1 MKKIFF
7 ILLTSLG
14 PLALMAQVPKKSIV
28 EHFTNSN
35 CSVCASR
42 NPGFYA
48 NLNRQAN
55 VLHLAVHPSSPYSS
69 CRLYQ
74 QNDAANDART
84 NYYGIYGGTPRL
96 VINGSVIPS
105 GNDYA
110 ANSLFTP
117 FINQTSPVSIRIEQR
132 KFGVDSV
139 QSKIII
145 KTVSA
150 NNINSASLF
159 VSLAENTVNY
169 SGNNGESIHYDVFR
183 KSLTAATGQ
192 SITIPRAIG
201 DSVVV
206 VFSSPSNAVWNFNK
220 IYTLAILQETA
231 SKSLIQAE
239 ASSVYT
245 LENAQAIKFDKPQI
259 FPNPVESILNL
270 QFKGSEPTTCALF
283 DLSGV
288 EVLKKELNNQQEVSL
303 NLSSLASG
311 IYTLKVTN
319 KDGST
324 CFEKIAKQ

>member
-14 PLALMAQVPKKSIV
+14 PLALMAQVPKKSVV

-74 QNDAANDART
+74 QNGAANDART

-150 NNINSASLF
+150 NNLNSASLF

-206 VFSSPSNAVWNFNK
+206 VLSSPSNAVWNFNK

>member
-150 NNINSASLF
+150 NNLNSASLF

-206 VFSSPSNAVWNFNK
+206 VLSSPSNAVWNFNK

>member
-14 PLALMAQVPKKSIV
+14 PLALMAQVPKKSVV

-74 QNDAANDART
+74 QNGAANDART

-150 NNINSASLF
+150 NNLNSASLF

-206 VFSSPSNAVWNFNK
+206 VLSSPSNAVWNFNK

-270 QFKGSEPTTCALF
+270 QFKGSEPRTCALF

>member
-14 PLALMAQVPKKSIV
+14 PLVLTAQVAKKNVV

-35 CSVCASR
+35 CSVCATR

-96 VINGSVIPS
+96 VINGSVIPP

-132 KFGVDSV
+132 KFSLDSV

-145 KTVSA
+145 KTVA
-150 NNINSASLF
+150 THNLNNASLF
-159 VSLAENTVNY
+159 VSLAENTVNH

-183 KSLTAATGQ
+183 KSLTTATGQ
-192 SITIPRAIG
+192 SITIPRTIG

-206 VFSSPSNAVWNFNK
+206 VLSSPSNAVWNFNK

-245 LENAQAIKFDKPQI
+245 LENAQAIKLDKPQI

-270 QFKGSEPTTCALF
+270 KFKDSEQTTCALF

>member
-7 ILLTSLG
+7 IVLTTLG
-14 PLALMAQVPKKSIV
+14 PLVLTAQVAKKSVV

-35 CSVCASR
+35 CSVCATR

-96 VINGSVIPS
+96 VINGSVIPA

-150 NNINSASLF
+150 NNLNSASLF

-206 VFSSPSNAVWNFNK
+206 VLSSPSNAVWNFNK

-311 IYTLKVTN
+311 IYTLKITN
-319 KDGST
+319 KNGST

>member
-14 PLALMAQVPKKSIV
+14 PLALMAQVPKKSVV

-150 NNINSASLF
+150 NNLNSASLF

-206 VFSSPSNAVWNFNK
+206 VLSSPSNAVWNFNK